1 MPPSP
6 SPTSPASSILSTTL
20 AGLPLRNP
28 VLLAAG
34 TAGVLDEFN
43 DVCPLAKVGGLVT
56 KSITREP
63 REGNP
68 TWRILESRAGM
79 LNAIGLA
86 NPGIERFLAE
96 YAPRAA
102 QVPTTVIASIAGNTI
117 EDYVAVAAAID
128 QRAVGGAGEG
138 IPAVEINVSCPNV
151 HTGLE
156 FGAAAPLLTELL
168 TEVRPVLR
176 RAKMFVKLSPATQNI
191 TAVAR
196 AAIDA
201 GADALTLGNTIPAME
216 IDVETRRPRLANIT
230 GGLSGPA
237 LHPISLRIVHTVY
250 RDVSR
255 DAKVPIMG
263 VGGVMT
269 WRDAAAYILAGA
281 TAVQMGTMLF
291 ADPRAPIKVA
301 AGLAKWAKRH
311 GVARVADLVGQ
322 VQLDRSHG

>member
-1 MPPSP
+1 
-6 SPTSPASSILSTTL
+6 
-20 AGLPLRNP
+20 

-34 TAGVLDEFN
+34 TAGVLDEFGE
-43 DVCPLAKVGGLVT
+43 VCPLEKVGGIVT

-68 TWRILESRAGM
+68 TWRILESRAGL

-86 NPGIERFLAE
+86 NPGIERFLADH
-96 YAPRAA
+96 APRAGS
-102 QVPTTVIASIAGNTI
+102 VPTTVIASIAGNTV
-117 EDYVAVAAAID
+117 EDYVAVAAALD
-128 QRAVGGAGEG
+128 AWAAAEGGGPAP

-156 FGAAAPLLTELL
+156 FGAAAPVLIELL
-168 TEVRPVLR
+168 SEVRPVLR

-196 AAIDA
+196 AAIDS

-216 IDVETRRPRLANIT
+216 IDVESRRPRLANVT

-237 LHPISLRIVHTVY
+237 LHPIGLRIVHTVY
-250 RDVSR
+250 TGVAR
-255 DAKVPIMG
+255 DANVPVIG

-291 ADPRAPIKVA
+291 ADPRAPLKVA
-301 AGLAKWAKRH
+301 AGLARWARRQ
-311 GVARVADLVGQ
+311 GVDRLADLVGQ
-322 VQLDRSHG
+322 VKLDRMHD